1 MEAPPACF
9 SVRSGFL
16 VIRRRLP
23 VAGRLLPVLHVLLL
37 LGMPLFHLSGLLLVV
52 LLHLL
57 LPRLIRLPSLF
68 LLHALVIPLLL
79 LHQLLVLLLLLGVEL
94 FLFLLILL
102 IQLGV
107 AGIRRSRTRVGLNV
121 GGVYGRS
128 GNVGAGGT
136 AAGTRFIIRAIRAG
150 RRGMIRAS
158 RLPGCDYSMLAER
171 RGPGSCRDRRLATIH
186 RGAKLRI
193 TTGRLHVLGLSGN
206 RWKVPVARG
215 NFILRCGAGCNA
227 TRATVIADPVDGGVF
242 DDGGV
247 IDIVNVG
254 DIHIVDGAIVK
265 EAFAFPTP
273 AFVPFTGVA
282 EAVRNSAVETN
293 TRTPVAFVEEEA
305 VFVPR
310 PVSRRPEIA
319 GLRSQHPGTGNPVV
333 VVVVIVEGPVA
344 RNPDVALGR
353 ERGLF
358 IDRQRGRSK
367 ADREFDLSGRYPGCD
382 QHQERNHEQTGKVKG
397 THDFFLSSILRG
409 VPVQLSSRGLR
420 RGELRTAASR
430 DFNSPGNIKRQSHGY
445 VAREKAVEQ
454 DAFTTQGFAYS

>member
-1 MEAPPACF
+1 MPHWVVAKSWRQNPACF

-16 VIRRRLP
+16 AIRRRLP
-23 VAGRLLPVLHVLLL
+23 VAGRLLPLLHVLLL
-37 LGMPLFHLSGLLLVV
+37 LGMPLFHLLGLLLVPLLHLLLL

-57 LPRLIRLPSLF
+57 LPRLIRLPGLF
-68 LLHALVIPLLL
+68 LLHVLVIPLLL
-79 LHQLLVLLLLLGVEL
+79 LRELLVFLLLLGVKL
-94 FLFLLILL
+94 FLLLLILL
-102 IQLGV
+102 IQVGV

-136 AAGTRFIIRAIRAG
+136 AAGARFIIRAIRAG
-150 RRGMIRAS
+150 RRGMVRAS
-158 RLPGCDYSMLAER
+158 RLPGCHYSMPAER
-171 RGPGSCRDRRLATIH
+171 RWPGSCRDRRLATIH

-193 TTGRLHVLGLSGN
+193 ATGGLHVLGLSGN

-227 TRATVIADPVDGGVF
+227 TLPTVIADPVDGGVF

-247 IDIVNVG
+247 VDIVNVG
-254 DIHIVDGAIVK
+254 DIHIADGAVIK
-265 EAFAFPTP
+265 EVFALPAT

-282 EAVRNSAVETN
+282 EAVRNSAVEPN

-310 PVSRRPEIA
+310 PVSRGPEIA
-319 GLRSQHPGTGNPVV
+319 RLRSQHPGTGNPVV

-353 ERGLF
+353 ERRLF
-358 IDRQRGRSK
+358 IHRQRGRSK
-367 ADREFDLSGRYPGCD
+367 ADRELDLS
-382 QHQERNHEQTGKVKG
+382 
-397 THDFFLSSILRG
+397 
-409 VPVQLSSRGLR
+409 
-420 RGELRTAASR
+420 
-430 DFNSPGNIKRQSHGY
+430 
-445 VAREKAVEQ
+445 
-454 DAFTTQGFAYS
+454 